1 VTIEWSARAERDTA
15 LLYAYIAADDEAA
28 ARNVLAGLYT
38 AIWHL
43 VQYPSMG
50 RLSRDPRYRELIID
64 RTSSCIRPPRSDTH
78 HSCVARRAAKMI
90 CSDDSVGRLS
100 GVCHSR

>member
-1 VTIEWSARAERDTA
+1 MTIEWSARAQSDAA

-28 ARNVLAGLYT
+28 ARNVLVRLYT
-38 AIWHL
+38 AIRHL

-64 RTSSCIRPPRSDTH
+64 QYVVVYSVRRDRIPIIRVWHGAQR
-78 HSCVARRAAKMI
+78 K
-90 CSDDSVGRLS
+90 
-100 GVCHSR
+100 